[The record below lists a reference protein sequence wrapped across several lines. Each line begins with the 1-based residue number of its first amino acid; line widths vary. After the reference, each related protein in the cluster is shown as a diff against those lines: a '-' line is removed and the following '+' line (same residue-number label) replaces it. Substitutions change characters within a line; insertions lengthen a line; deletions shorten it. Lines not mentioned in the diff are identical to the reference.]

1 MLSWVM
7 KMKKII
13 QFFTKESRRWHLIV
27 SFCLGAILL
36 SFLSVFQ
43 KAALGASPFAM
54 KGFIV
59 PVLFGGISGV
69 IIGKHLIK
77 IRRLNTRLQQRINT
91 LESFLPICSN
101 CKRIRKP
108 RSDPKKMD
116 SWEQIESYIGR
127 HSDAVF
133 SHGICPKCEEE
144 LYGNQEWYKK

>member
-1 MLSWVM
+1 
-7 KMKKII
+7 
-13 QFFTKESRRWHLIV
+13 
-27 SFCLGAILL
+27 
-36 SFLSVFQ
+36 
-43 KAALGASPFAM
+43 M